1 MPAVRDVIH
10 GVEVVSLLIVTGVSV
25 IAAAVVN
32 AEFCFTIDRD
42 VSWIAAKLGV
52 INLLINFLCVGFI
65 CIKGEFHIRLIP
77 FGEIAKAFHV
87 IRIDGIWVTDNFVC
101 AFY

>member
-1 MPAVRDVIH
+1 MFIIASVGVVATAVINTELR
-10 GVEVVSLLIVTGVSV
+10 
-25 IAAAVVN
+25 
-32 AEFCFTIDRD
+32 FTIDWD

>member
-1 MPAVRDVIH
+1 MFIIASVGVVATAVINTELR
-10 GVEVVSLLIVTGVSV
+10 
-25 IAAAVVN
+25 
-32 AEFCFTIDRD
+32 FTIDWD

-77 FGEIAKAFHV
+77 FSEIAKAFHV

>member
-1 MPAVRDVIH
+1 MFIIASVGVVATAVINTELRF
-10 GVEVVSLLIVTGVSV
+10 
-25 IAAAVVN
+25 AV
-32 AEFCFTIDRD
+32 DRD

>member
-10 GVEVVSLLIVTGVSV
+10 GVEVISLLIVTGVSV

-32 AEFCFTIDRD
+32 AEFCFTINRD
-42 VSWIAAKLGV
+42 VSWISAKLGV
-52 INLLINFLCVGFI
+52 KNLLINFLRVGFI
-65 CIKGEFHIRLIP
+65 RIEGKFQIRLVP
-77 FGEIAKAFHV
+77 FGEITQAFQV
-87 IRIDGIWVTDNFVC
+87 IGISWIRVADNFVC